1 MAAPLNPPARTAPV
15 TLRMVLAIALPMTIA
30 HATTPLI
37 GITDMAVIGQLGS
50 AALIGAVA
58 LGALL
63 FDFVGASFN
72 FLRHGTTGLIAQA
85 VGAGDREGEAVA
97 LWRALAI
104 AAVLGLAIALL
115 QWPMIA
121 AFIAIMDP
129 SEEVAEAT
137 RTYFA
142 WRVWGSPFMLAN
154 YAILG
159 WLLGLARA
167 GTGLALQVLLAGV
180 NIALSLA
187 LVLGAGLGVAGVAIA
202 SVAAEA
208 VTFAAGVVL
217 IARSLRTAPR
227 PPWSAV
233 FERLGFTRTLVVN
246 RDILIRSWLLV
257 SAFALFTAAGAR
269 AGDVTLAANAILLNI
284 FLLTAH
290 VLDALATA
298 AEQLGGKAVG
308 ARDRGAF
315 RATLRLTLVA
325 GVVVSVALA
334 GLWMLAGPHFIALM
348 TSAADVRASAGAF
361 LGWVALTAVTGMIAF
376 VMDGLFIGAT
386 WTAAMRNMMLLST
399 GTFFAACWLLTPY
412 LGNHGLWLA
421 LNVWLMLRGL
431 SLWVLVPRESRR
443 TFG

>member
-1 MAAPLNPPARTAPV
+1 MTSPPTAPARHAPV

-63 FDFVGASFN
+63 FDFVGASLN

-104 AAVLGLAIALL
+104 AFVLGVAIALL
-115 QWPMIA
+115 QWPIIS
-121 AFIAIMDP
+121 AFLAVMDP
-129 SEEVAEAT
+129 SGEVADAT

-142 WRVWGSPFMLAN
+142 WRVWGSPFMLLN

-167 GTGLALQVLLAGV
+167 STGLALQVLLAVV
-180 NIALSLA
+180 NIVLSLA
-187 LVLGAGLGVAGVAIA
+187 LVLVAGYGVAGVAIA
-202 SVAAEA
+202 SVAAEV
-208 VTFAAGVVL
+208 VTFVAGAVIV
-217 IARSLRTAPR
+217 ARSLRTAPR
-227 PPWSAV
+227 PPWAAV

-257 SAFALFTAAGAR
+257 TAFALFTATGAR
-269 AGDVTLAANAILLNI
+269 TGDLTLAANAVLLNV
-284 FLLTAH
+284 FLLNAH

-298 AEQLGGKAVG
+298 AEQLGGRAVG
-308 ARDRGAF
+308 ARDPQGF
-315 RATLRLTLVA
+315 RDTIRLTLIGGA
-325 GVVVSVALA
+325 ILSVALA
-334 GLWMLAGPHFIALM
+334 LLWLAAGPFFVALM
-348 TSAADVRASAGAF
+348 TSAEDVRAAAGDYLA
-361 LGWVALTAVTGMIAF
+361 WVALTPVTGMVAF

-386 WTAAMRNMMLLST
+386 WTTSMRNMMLVST
-399 GTFFAACWLLTPY
+399 AIFVAACWLLTPY

-421 LNVWLMLRGL
+421 FNVWLLLRGL
-431 SLWVLVPRESRR
+431 TLWALVPFESRR
-443 TFG
+443 AFP